1 MLGLATTTPAA
12 VIYPGS
18 GGGSGGSV
26 SSTNLTGQ
34 ALVQSTNI
42 AAYQAALMQERTEI
56 TLSAK
61 GILNGLSAT
70 NNDGAM
76 FGPDTPGTTTCG
88 IQEAWYSINK
98 GTEYGPRNVAVSLR
112 FGDGNFFYT
121 NCLVFSNNY
130 TTSIRMEGN
139 DLLSTR
145 LVFAGTAGNTNT
157 IWIRGGGNANTD
169 DSNPALNLPM
179 HFWAR
184 HLAFSSI
191 LENTN
196 VLVCVTNVS
205 GFQFDQCR
213 FVSWR
218 SMTNNTSGSAVSVA
232 SVGNYPG
239 PQGLV
244 GVVAGNVNDH
254 WGIFTSCS
262 WQGLA
267 SGGYLFTDHLMIDGA
282 KFAEVGTV
290 GGLFENNLFPNT
302 SPFSLG
308 AGIIRNSGLDTHITD
323 AHFYSTRIGIAA
335 LNFSGV
341 TTPDSLILD
350 GFQTEGATYDLV
362 AFNTNGIAVYLKDP
376 RIDYSFAKVSTNG
389 AGVFSLAPSALDV
402 KTVLYGTGALTSP
415 STNLNANAIT
425 SGTVSEARLPGKF
438 LWNTNAVD
446 GTITNINGGGV
457 SVGTGLEF
465 IQVPTEGAVAFYL
478 MDTGRVAG
486 VEMRQW
492 NVTNRN
498 TSVGSEALESNA
510 GGYDNSAF
518 GDDAL
523 QSVTTGLR
531 NTAVGSGAGQTLTTA
546 QDNTV
551 LGVDALQTA
560 TDGSYNVAIGVY
572 ALKQLTSGNNNIAIG
587 VHNSQ
592 ENLTGAD
599 NVAVGMQALQ
609 TGWLGSR
616 NVALGKSALN
626 ANTNA
631 TGRNTA
637 VGYRASGSSSNTT
650 GTVTLGYQAGYSL
663 QRDNTLV
670 IHNDDVATPLLY
682 GEFDTGALII
692 GGHTT
697 NKGALMFLPDST
709 YPIGASA
716 SGRPSA
722 ITSAGNVTVGSSA
735 SFIVGS
741 RGRLSAGADG
751 VFRFLNNATTASG
764 NLQVGSLIAD
774 ATVTATNG
782 LFLPQLSGIPSVD
795 IRSSSGNTNWL
806 VFNLGGDLY
815 AIKTNAAAASSY
827 ITNKLTG
834 LDLLSSKVVLG
845 SAVSLTT
852 DTAANVTSLS
862 LGSGDWM
869 VSGNVNF
876 INGGGTTLSGSITSI
891 GTTSATLATD
901 GTESYRGP
909 GVANWNYE
917 GVTVTPV
924 KITGPATVYLVTKAT
939 FTISTCSAFGS
950 INAEQVR

>member
-1 MLGLATTTPAA
+1 MKPLRLPIWYLIVSLFVCLSGRAAVFDRPASGGLSSNAIYNMVIAFGAEGTNSISATTA
-12 VIYPGS
+12 
-18 GGGSGGSV
+18 
-26 SSTNLTGQ
+26 
-34 ALVQSTNI
+34 TNI

-88 IQEAWYSINK
+88 IQEAWNSINK

-157 IWIRGGGNANTD
+157 LWIRGGGNANTD
-169 DSNPALNLPM
+169 DGNPALNLPM

-308 AGIIRNSGLDTHITD
+308 AGIIRNNGLDTHITD

-362 AFNTNGIAVYLKDP
+362 AFNTNGIAIYLKDP
-376 RIDYSFAKVSTNG
+376 RLDYTFGKVSTNG
-389 AGVFSLAPSALDV
+389 AGEFSLAASALDV
-402 KTVLYGTGALTSP
+402 KTVLYGTGGLTNP

-425 SGTVSEARLPGKF
+425 SGTIGVARLPGAF
-438 LWNTNAVD
+438 LWATNVD

-457 SVGTGLEF
+457 SVGTSKVAITNG
-465 IQVPTEGAVAFYL
+465 GAVVTL
-478 MDTGRVAG
+478 G
-486 VEMRQW
+486 VSPGMIRTL
-492 NVTNRN
+492 NNGVSTLIDSN
-498 TSVGSEALESNA
+498 TI
-510 GGYDNSAF
+510 
-518 GDDAL
+518 
-523 QSVTTGLR
+523 TTG
-531 NTAVGSGAGQTLTTA
+531 
-546 QDNTV
+546 
-551 LGVDALQTA
+551 
-560 TDGSYNVAIGVY
+560 
-572 ALKQLTSGNNNIAIG
+572 NI
-587 VHNSQ
+587 
-592 ENLTGAD
+592 
-599 NVAVGMQALQ
+599 
-609 TGWLGSR
+609 
-616 NVALGKSALN
+616 
-626 ANTNA
+626 TNA
-631 TGRNTA
+631 TANI
-637 VGYRASGSSSNTT
+637 YST
-650 GTVTLGYQAGYSL
+650 GTNWSGKIRAGGASESA
-663 QRDNTLV
+663 NTLEV
-670 IHNDDVATPLLY
+670 
-682 GEFDTGALII
+682 TG
-692 GGHTT
+692 
-697 NKGALMFLPDST
+697 
-709 YPIGASA
+709 SA
-716 SGRPSA
+716 RVSSDF
-722 ITSAGNVTVGSSA
+722 TVSAGNIFVPNTFAIRFSS
-735 SFIVGS
+735 STKFTTPGDGI
-741 RGRLSAGADG
+741 LSIQ
-751 VFRFLNNATTASG
+751 NNAGTDFSRLNFGGTTAAFPAWSRVFG
-764 NLQVGSLIAD
+764 NMVLTDGAGTGTTNNLLVPGS
-774 ATVTATNG
+774 ATAANG
-782 LFLPQLSGIPSVD
+782 FSSRSNVFFLAP
-795 IRSSSGNTNWL
+795 
-806 VFNLGGDLY
+806 
-815 AIKTNAAAASSY
+815 TNAASAGQAIVSTGLEGSTAHTKWLSLPQFELSSAIYSNRWSVDESGAAEFVTNYFTYTVPATANYLVSLAY
-827 ITNKLTG
+827 IT
-834 LDLLSSKVVLG
+834 
-845 SAVSLTT
+845 
-852 DTAANVTSLS
+852 VTE
-862 LGSGDWM
+862 
-869 VSGNVNF
+869 
-876 INGGGTTLSGSITSI
+876 GGGTTVDSVSECTLKWTDPFASANNFSAGIDTKTIGVGNGYNNGS
-891 GTTSATLATD
+891 TLAPYTIYAKAGTSLIVSNYTQNSYD
-901 GTESYRGP
+901 GGGDTKSTNFVSVSVRGAP
-909 GVANWNYE
+909 
-917 GVTVTPV
+917 
-924 KITGPATVYLVTKAT
+924 
-939 FTISTCSAFGS
+939 
-950 INAEQVR
+950 

>member
-1 MLGLATTTPAA
+1 MPLPLMKPRRLPISCLILNLLCVCLAGRVAAA
-12 VIYPGS
+12 VFDRPS
-18 GGGSGGSV
+18 GTDSNTVYAIAASIGGP
-26 SSTNLTGQ
+26 TNGITAATG
-34 ALVQSTNI
+34 TNI
-42 AAYQAALMQERTEI
+42 AAYQALIATQNFTTVVVPTRPTVPPVPTVTVTTAAQLIAAVTNVRPAVIRITEGSYDI
-56 TLSAK
+56 
-61 GILNGLSAT
+61 GT
-70 NNDGAM
+70 NNLVWNDG
-76 FGPDTPGTTTCG
+76 
-88 IQEAWYSINK
+88 
-98 GTEYGPRNVAVSLR
+98 VHV
-112 FGDGNFFYT
+112 FGDGSQKTTITGYADCWGRESFALYQVSGGPQYSPGNNSYHGGFSIVCDTNKMLGAFNAVTNSGMWSGFGMSSKNPPANKAFTNVFARDIWVRRGSWDGFHFNSSNRFEIWLESCGVETEGLCYSIESGTASHTNDSVVVLNNCVGISRGRVHQPLRDSIAYADPQWIVADTRTFVFNSAFYLTTNGTAANLALPGMVRQTGNEIAGKVILQDCSLNNDAGDPQNTFTNLVGSFTYNGTRYIKPPNADGSYT
-121 NCLVFSNNY
+121 NANFVLW
-130 TTSIRMEGN
+130 
-139 DLLSTR
+139 
-145 LVFAGTAGNTNT
+145 GTN
-157 IWIRGGGNANTD
+157 
-169 DSNPALNLPM
+169 
-179 HFWAR
+179 
-184 HLAFSSI
+184 
-191 LENTN
+191 
-196 VLVCVTNVS
+196 
-205 GFQFDQCR
+205 
-213 FVSWR
+213 
-218 SMTNNTSGSAVSVA
+218 
-232 SVGNYPG
+232 
-239 PQGLV
+239 
-244 GVVAGNVNDH
+244 
-254 WGIFTSCS
+254 
-262 WQGLA
+262 
-267 SGGYLFTDHLMIDGA
+267 
-282 KFAEVGTV
+282 
-290 GGLFENNLFPNT
+290 
-302 SPFSLG
+302 
-308 AGIIRNSGLDTHITD
+308 
-323 AHFYSTRIGIAA
+323 
-335 LNFSGV
+335 
-341 TTPDSLILD
+341 
-350 GFQTEGATYDLV
+350 
-362 AFNTNGIAVYLKDP
+362 
-376 RIDYSFAKVSTNG
+376 
-389 AGVFSLAPSALDV
+389 
-402 KTVLYGTGALTSP
+402 
-415 STNLNANAIT
+415 
-425 SGTVSEARLPGKF
+425 
-438 LWNTNAVD
+438 VD
-446 GTITNINGGGV
+446 GTLTNINGGGV
-457 SVGTGLEF
+457 SVGAGLEF

-523 QSVTTGLR
+523 QSVTTGFR

-663 QRDNTLV
+663 QRANTLV

-782 LFLPQLSGIPSVD
+782 FYFPQLSGIPSVD

-924 KITGPATVYLVTKAT
+924 KITGPATVYLVTKVT
-939 FTISTCSAFGS
+939 FSISSCSAFGS